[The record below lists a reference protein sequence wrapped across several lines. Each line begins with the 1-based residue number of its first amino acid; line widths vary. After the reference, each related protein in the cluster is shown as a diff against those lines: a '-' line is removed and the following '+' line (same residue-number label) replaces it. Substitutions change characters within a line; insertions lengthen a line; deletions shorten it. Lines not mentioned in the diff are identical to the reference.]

1 MHFCVGQK
9 QKSHTQNGVSF
20 TKTATAPRGSIIT
33 TMIVFVTT
41 RHCRH
46 HHHHLARTSKM
57 MKVMTAMTRTRRDN
71 DNTLNNKP
79 MTMPMTAENAMTCRS
94 ITTIAVVMTRHCR
107 HRRHRPAPTSTAMTA
122 MVTTRM
128 DENNNDTQQDDDD
141 NYENDP
147 NDPWYQY
154 RYNYVVL
161 RWSSKYS
168 IVILV
173 IRTSSK
179 IQKVCY
185 SIIVAV
191 Q

>member
-1 MHFCVGQK
+1 
-9 QKSHTQNGVSF
+9 
-20 TKTATAPRGSIIT
+20 
-33 TMIVFVTT
+33 
-41 RHCRH
+41 
-46 HHHHLARTSKM
+46 
-57 MKVMTAMTRTRRDN
+57 
-71 DNTLNNKP
+71 
-79 MTMPMTAENAMTCRS
+79 
-94 ITTIAVVMTRHCR
+94 VMTRRCR
-107 HRRHRPAPTSTAMTA
+107 HRRHRPAPTSMAMTA

-128 DENNNDTQQDDDD
+128 DENINDTQQDDDD
-141 NYENDP
+141 DDYENDP

-179 IQKVCY
+179 IQKFRY
-185 SIIVAV
+185 SIIIAV